1 MFTLLFNMGI
11 KIWLRSVRSDSVFSA
26 DYADDLLRGGGELL
40 GISESE

>member
-26 DYADDLLRGGGELL
+26 DYADDLLRGGELL
-40 GISESE
+40 GILESE